1 VLGNEA
7 FGEQVE
13 VVLGCKATAD
23 KAERPRKDED

>member
-13 VVLGCKATAD
+13 LALGCKAKVD

>member
-13 VVLGCKATAD
+13 LALVCKVTAD

>member
-1 VLGNEA
+1 MN

>member
-13 VVLGCKATAD
+13 LALWCKATAG